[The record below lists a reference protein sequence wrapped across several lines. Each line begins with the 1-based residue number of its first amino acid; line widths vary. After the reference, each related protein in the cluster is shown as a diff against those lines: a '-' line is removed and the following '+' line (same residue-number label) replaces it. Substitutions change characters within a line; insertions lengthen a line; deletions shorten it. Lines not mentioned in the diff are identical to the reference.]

1 MSADKAARK
10 SLHAIPHS
18 SEWEDYQA
26 APDLLV
32 STALKSAQKL
42 SKALFHLLPKEPKAW
57 DHREFK
63 RVCKWLKPMLEAS
76 TLLRTMRQ
84 FRLHPDLET
93 FLGYPV
99 PAELV
104 DLLRLQAPLPPAARQ
119 LLEAGL
125 QEYVTL
131 LREKLSTPEH
141 RKAVHRF
148 MLGPK
153 NNRVSLV
160 RYIDALFER
169 HQKLLVLE
177 RLF

>member
-18 SEWEDYQA
+18 SEREDYQA
-26 APDLLV
+26 APGLLV
-32 STALKSAQKL
+32 STALKSDKKL

-57 DHREFK
+57 DYREFK

-84 FRLHPDLET
+84 FRLHPDLER

-104 DLLRLQAPLPPAARQ
+104 YLLRLPAP
-119 LLEAGL
+119 
-125 QEYVTL
+125 
-131 LREKLSTPEH
+131 
-141 RKAVHRF
+141 
-148 MLGPK
+148 
-153 NNRVSLV
+153 
-160 RYIDALFER
+160 
-169 HQKLLVLE
+169 
-177 RLF
+177 